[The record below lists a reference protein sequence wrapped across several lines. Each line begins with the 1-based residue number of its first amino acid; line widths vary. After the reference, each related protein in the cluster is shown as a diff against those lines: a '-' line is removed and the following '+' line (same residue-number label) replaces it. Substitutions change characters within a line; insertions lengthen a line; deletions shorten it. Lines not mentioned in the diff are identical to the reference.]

1 MKLISVVTT
10 CYNEE
15 SNIKDIYTQ
24 VKNIFEKFE
33 RYSYEHIFIDNCST
47 DGTVPI
53 LKEIAKKDMNVKIIV
68 NTRNFGS
75 IRSANYA
82 INIAKGD
89 AVVLIV
95 ADLQEPPSL
104 ISDFIYKWEEGFKI
118 VIGVK
123 NKSKENSILFSI
135 RKLYYYLVRKIS
147 DTDQIKNFTG
157 FGLYDKEII
166 DILRNYSDPYPYFRG
181 FVSEVGHKRAEIEY
195 VQNVRS
201 GGKSK
206 QNFYSLYDVAM
217 LGFVSNSKVPLR
229 MAVFIGVLVAG
240 ISLMV
245 AIGYFIYKI
254 TFWDRFQLG
263 IAPLVIGM
271 FFFAAVQLLFIG
283 VIGEYIGAIYTQVRN
298 RPLVIEK
305 ERINFES
312 DDYSAKNISL

>member
-24 VKNIFEKFE
+24 VKNVFEKFE

-82 INIAKGD
+82 IIIAKGD

-135 RKLYYYLVRKIS
+135 RKLYYYLVR
-147 DTDQIKNFTG
+147 
-157 FGLYDKEII
+157 
-166 DILRNYSDPYPYFRG
+166 
-181 FVSEVGHKRAEIEY
+181 
-195 VQNVRS
+195 
-201 GGKSK
+201 
-206 QNFYSLYDVAM
+206 
-217 LGFVSNSKVPLR
+217 
-229 MAVFIGVLVAG
+229 
-240 ISLMV
+240 
-245 AIGYFIYKI
+245 
-254 TFWDRFQLG
+254 
-263 IAPLVIGM
+263 
-271 FFFAAVQLLFIG
+271 
-283 VIGEYIGAIYTQVRN
+283 
-298 RPLVIEK
+298 
-305 ERINFES
+305 
-312 DDYSAKNISL
+312 